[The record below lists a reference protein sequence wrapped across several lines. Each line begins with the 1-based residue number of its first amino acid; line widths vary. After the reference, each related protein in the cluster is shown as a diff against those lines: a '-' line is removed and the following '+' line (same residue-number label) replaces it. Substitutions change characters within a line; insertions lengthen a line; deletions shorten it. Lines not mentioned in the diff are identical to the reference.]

1 MVACMYLRSSKV
13 IMKKLFFIT
22 ACLFT
27 LFFTSCTKEMS
38 DNFITYPNSPLNDT
52 VWVRNVAGTA
62 SVHDLFDLLAP
73 GMITDSFSV
82 ASGASLHYGDSLA
95 LEFQPNSCVGSGS
108 MGIPPGLVKLEI
120 VSLKRKG
127 DFIKFFKPTTTENGS
142 ILVSGGGLFIRVT
155 KEGKELSLVQGSTVK
170 VKFSDIDTAKLNM
183 QAFYGRESSP
193 VLLKGID
200 TSFSWVR
207 DLDTTW
213 LRTWTSLSTNP
224 LVSSYYGYEMNSKN
238 LRWIAAER
246 YVDSTLPKTKVTAIL
261 SPNFTNKNTAVFAV
275 FANQKTVVNMRGDFP
290 SRSFFAN
297 NIPLG
302 IAVTLVSVSKIG
314 DDLYLGVENISK
326 VATVT
331 HHTLKPEKKSLKDIL
346 GYLNSL

>member
-1 MVACMYLRSSKV
+1 VQVSKKQQS
-13 IMKKLFFIT
+13 IMKKIFFIT

-27 LFFTSCTKEMS
+27 LFFTSCNKEMS
-38 DNFITYPNSPLNDT
+38 DNFITYPNNPLNDT

-82 ASGASLHYGDSLA
+82 ANGASLHYGDSLA

-108 MGIPPGLVKLEI
+108 IGVPAGLVKLEI
-120 VSLKRKG
+120 VPLKRKG
-127 DFIKFFKPTTTENGS
+127 DFIKFFKPTTTDNGS
-142 ILVSGGGLFIRVT
+142 ILVTGGGLFIRVT
-155 KEGKELSLVQGSTVK
+155 KEGKELSLVQGSTLK
-170 VKFSDIDTAKLNM
+170 VRFSDIDTAKLNM

-193 VLLKGID
+193 FPLKGID
-200 TSFSWVR
+200 TSFNWVR
-207 DLDTTW
+207 DLDSTW

-224 LVSSYYGYEMNSKN
+224 LVPSYYGYEMNSKN

-246 YVDSTLPKTKVTAIL
+246 YIDSTLPKTKVTAII

-275 FANQKTVVNMRGDFP
+275 FANQKTVVNMHGDFP

-302 IAVTLVSVSKIG
+302 IPVKLVSLSKIG
-314 DDLYLGVENISK
+314 DQLYLGVESISS
-326 VATVT
+326 VTTVT
-331 HHTLKPEKKSLKDIL
+331 HHTLNPQKKTLKEIL
-346 GYLNSL
+346 DYLNTL